1 MASIDDSGGG
11 GGHKGP
17 GVKKQQRK
25 STLVD
30 MTPLVDLGFLLI
42 TFFIFT
48 TTMSEPA
55 AMKMFVPK
63 DPEPGQV
70 PTEAKKDDVLTIVI
84 GDKDKVCTYERDDPK
99 TMTKTSY
106 KQLRSVIMSKKK
118 NSNLDYFMVLIKPT
132 KEADYKHT
140 VDVLDEM
147 TINDC
152 KLFALVDASPEE
164 ETIIKTK

>member
-1 MASIDDSGGG
+1 MASIDESGG

-48 TTMSEPA
+48 TTMSEPS
-55 AMKMFVPK
+55 AMKLIVPK
-63 DPEPGQV
+63 D
-70 PTEAKKDDVLTIVI
+70 TENKADQTEVKKDAVLNIVI
-84 GDKDKVCTYERDDPK
+84 GEKDKIFSYEGDDPK
-99 TMTKTSY
+99 TMVASDY
-106 KQLRSVIMSKKK
+106 KKIRDVILIKKK
-118 NSNLDYFMVLIKPT
+118 ITDPKFFVVLIKPS
-132 KEADYKHT
+132 KESNYMHT

-147 TINDC
+147 KINDV
-152 KLFALVDASPEE
+152 KTYALVDASPAEE
-164 ETIIKTK
+164 EIIKTK